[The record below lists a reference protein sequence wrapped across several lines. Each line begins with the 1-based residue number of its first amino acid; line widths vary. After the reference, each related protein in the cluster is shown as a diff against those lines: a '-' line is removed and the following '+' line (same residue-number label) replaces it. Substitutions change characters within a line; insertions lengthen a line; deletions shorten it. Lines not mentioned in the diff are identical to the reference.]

1 MNISVERT
9 DEAIVVKLPLNTK
22 ILDLQQML
30 DYFEYV
36 DLASNSKATQAQVD
50 KLAKEVNQ
58 NWWQKNKTRF
68 LGKPDFEDVE

>member
-36 DLASNSKATQAQVD
+36 DLASNSKATQVQID

-68 LGKPDFEDVE
+68 LDKPGFEDVE